1 MNDFLNIFFSL
12 SEFSKTLVCL
22 PLILIPFTMGDI
34 LGFTVKAKWDLIV
47 RTEIHI
53 FGHIMMALQFISFN
67 KFITFKMSLSCV
79 S

>member
-1 MNDFLNIFFSL
+1 
-12 SEFSKTLVCL
+12 
-22 PLILIPFTMGDI
+22 MGDI

>member
-12 SEFSKTLVCL
+12 SEFSKTLVYL
-22 PLILIPFTMGDI
+22 PLILIPFTMGDV

-53 FGHIMMALQFISFN
+53 FGHIMMS
-67 KFITFKMSLSCV
+67 
-79 S
+79 